1 MLVQKNNIVVGAL
14 VLPLLLSFCDPVLAT
29 NGKLYDQRNQY
40 FVTCRLHKEKRVKP
54 FFGEDSVKCFYT
66 CTDKDNIVITTHSD
80 HVCEKQIQ
88 TPRGDQRD
96 WRNRLKY

>member
-1 MLVQKNNIVVGAL
+1 MRIILIISILLFPTFLQSTNKWKWKNTGR
-14 VLPLLLSFCDPVLAT
+14 
-29 NGKLYDQRNQY
+29 LYDERNQY
-40 FVTCRLHKEKRVKP
+40 IVTCRLVKEKRVEP

>member
-1 MLVQKNNIVVGAL
+1 MKYLAKDYILDYLQFIKVVLRYEAL
-14 VLPLLLSFCDPVLAT
+14 
-29 NGKLYDQRNQY
+29 
-40 FVTCRLHKEKRVKP
+40 CRLHKEKRVEP